1 MRNLYGILILLV
13 LIIPSCVRHSYPPQ
27 LITVDSLCSTCPDS
41 ALHMLDSMKDSCRA
55 MDEDALWYYR
65 LLCVKAADKAYI
77 KHTSPKEINEILNHY
92 ENGGDSRLL
101 PEAYFYAGSVYRDLN
116 DAPQAV
122 EYFQKALEHVPD
134 KDLRMKSRI
143 YNQIGQ
149 VFMSQGLTDMAV
161 SAYKEAY
168 KKDALLKDTAN
179 MIYSLRDIGYAY
191 NKKAENDSCEQV
203 FRQALVLSQDKGD
216 KELERDI
223 QGQIAGIYVERGKY
237 REALMIL
244 DKYNILADNTDKSAH
259 LYIAAAIYMGTEDY
273 DKAEKYCDSLRMYGN
288 IHAKRVAYKH
298 LMRICS
304 KKKEYEKVSIYS
316 DKYEEYCDS
325 VERIRAQE
333 AVANIHA
340 IFNYNLR
347 TKEIARLKAKRAHN
361 LIIFASII
369 SFLSLCTCIA
379 LYILHKIIRRNERQ
393 KELFHRLRR
402 YQYEM
407 SQDYRKENLAEI
419 HRLEQQ
425 ISTFKDKNHELVIM
439 LEEQRTLLIA
449 ANKKSETDYNDKISS
464 MQRIYDTV
472 IYKSVLNKA
481 RTDKPLSDIE
491 WEELDV
497 VINNNIKNFRK
508 RLYDI
513 CKMSSHEYNICMLI
527 RLDLKMKD
535 IAVLVGRSSSA
546 ITMVRKRLHTK
557 ILGKSGNGNDF
568 DEFVK
573 SL

>member
-1 MRNLYGILILLV
+1 MKHIYGILILIVFTIL
-13 LIIPSCVRHSYPPQ
+13 SCVRHSYPS
-27 LITVDSLCSTCPDS
+27 LLVTADSLCNVCPDS
-41 ALHMLDSMKDSCRA
+41 ALHMLNSMKDSSRA
-55 MDEDALWYYR
+55 MDEDARWYYR

-92 ENGGDSRLL
+92 ENGGDNRLL

-122 EYFQKALEHVPD
+122 EYFQKALEYVPD

-149 VFMSQGLTDMAV
+149 VFISQGLTDMAV

-191 NKKAENDSCEQV
+191 NKKAEDDSCEQV
-203 FRQALVLSQDKGD
+203 FRQALVLAQDKGD

-244 DKYNILADNTDKSAH
+244 DKYNILAGNKDKSAN
-259 LYIAAAIYMGTEDY
+259 LYIAAAAYMGIRNY
-273 DKAEKYCDSLRMYGN
+273 DLAKECCDSLRMYGN

-298 LMRICS
+298 LMEICS
-304 KKKEYEKVSIYS
+304 KKKEYEKISAYAN
-316 DKYEEYCDS
+316 KYEEYCDS
-325 VERIRAQE
+325 VERVGAQE

-340 IFNYNLR
+340 LFNYNLR
-347 TKEIARLKAKRAHN
+347 TKEIASLKEKRARN
-361 LIIFASII
+361 IIIFTSVISI
-369 SFLSLCTCIA
+369 LALCTCLV
-379 LYILHKIIRRNERQ
+379 LYILYKTIRRNERQ

-464 MQRIYDTV
+464 MQRIYDTA

-481 RTDKPLSDIE
+481 RTDNPLSDIE

-497 VINNNIKNFRK
+497 VINNNIKDFRK

-546 ITMVRKRLHTK
+546 ITMVRKRLHKK